1 MSSHPTKTFV
11 APALPLPP
19 PEYDRRQ
26 IDELLRVLRLYFNQ
40 LDSYLNELT
49 PQYALTAP
57 VTGTYSQGAFVWN
70 SAADELGA
78 GGSKYVILGWVCIVG
93 GTPGTWRESRVLTG
107 N

>member
-1 MSSHPTKTFV
+1 MAHLNKQFV

-19 PEYDRRQ
+19 SGESA
-26 IDELLRVLRLYFNQ
+26 ELIRVLRLYFNQ

-49 PQYALTAP
+49 PEYAAAAP
-57 VTGTYSQGAFVWN
+57 TTGTYTQGDFVWN
-70 SAADELGA
+70 AEADELGG